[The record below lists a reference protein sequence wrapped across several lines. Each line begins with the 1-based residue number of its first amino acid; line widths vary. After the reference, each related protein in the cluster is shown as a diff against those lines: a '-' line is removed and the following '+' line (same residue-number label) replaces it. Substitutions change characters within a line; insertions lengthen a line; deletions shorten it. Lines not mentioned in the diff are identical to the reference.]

1 MFGRIGLYIGST
13 STETCRQGC
22 DSTFLSLLSRLY
34 SLLSCVHKKKL
45 LKPTELQV
53 RMYLNFALYVP
64 VCLLLAAHPAE
75 RHTAAAFGVGGL
87 CDAAKCF
94 PAASDDAAPH
104 G

>member
-1 MFGRIGLYIGST
+1 M
-13 STETCRQGC
+13 CAQ
-22 DSTFLSLLSRLY
+22 
-34 SLLSCVHKKKL
+34 KKL